1 MSFFDTCPGSKRI
14 KEPFPENIKC
24 SCGKE
29 IEIWSDEAETVCP
42 HCRKKAYR
50 DMPSSCI
57 DWCSVA
63 KECIGA
69 QKFGKYKEHSR
80 GKGRE

>member
-42 HCRKKAYR
+42 YCRKKAYR
-50 DMPSSCI
+50 DIPPSCI

-63 KECIGA
+63 KECLGKE
-69 QKFGKYKEHSR
+69 KFEKYKKR
-80 GKGRE
+80 K

>member
-29 IEIWSDEAETVCP
+29 IEIWSDEAETICP

-50 DMPSSCI
+50 DMPPSCI

-63 KECIGA
+63 KECLGKE
-69 QKFGKYKEHSR
+69 KFEKYKKR
-80 GKGRE
+80 K

>member
-50 DMPSSCI
+50 DMPPSCI

-63 KECIGA
+63 KECLGKE
-69 QKFGKYKEHSR
+69 KFEKYKKR
-80 GKGRE
+80 K

>member
-14 KEPFPENIKC
+14 KEPFPESVKC

-42 HCRKKAYR
+42 YCRQKAAR
-50 DMPSSCI
+50 CMPGSCL
-57 DWCSVA
+57 DWCSCA
-63 KECIGA
+63 KECVGPD
-69 QKFGKYKEHSR
+69 KYKRHKKQKQE
-80 GKGRE
+80 